1 MDCFY
6 LAKSTDIAY
15 ITLLYLTS
23 AYFCAYNLDKIFSN
37 IYDKKF
43 SSNKSANNLFV
54 EISVQI
60 MITSIVSY
68 AVRNLIMMIPSP
80 LHGVCA
86 FDHYKVKELNSGP
99 ILLMFLIIFQ
109 KNLQKKIALLREMM

>member
-6 LAKSTDIAY
+6 LTKSTDIAY
-15 ITLLYLTS
+15 ITMLYLIA
-23 AYFCAYNLDKIFSN
+23 AYFCAYNLDNIFSN
-37 IYDKKF
+37 VYDNKTNSKK
-43 SSNKSANNLFV
+43 SKNDLFI
-54 EISVQI
+54 EILVQI
-60 MITSIVSY
+60 MITSVVSY
-68 AVRNLIMMIPSP
+68 AVRNLIMLIPSP

-109 KNLQKKIALLREMM
+109 KNLQKKIALLREML